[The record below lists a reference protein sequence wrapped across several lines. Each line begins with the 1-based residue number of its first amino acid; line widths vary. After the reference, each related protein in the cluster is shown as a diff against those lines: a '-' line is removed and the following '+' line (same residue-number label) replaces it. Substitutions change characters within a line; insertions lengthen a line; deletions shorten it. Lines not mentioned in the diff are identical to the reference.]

1 MSGGTDGAETMCIAA
16 DGLAELVQH
25 YAHAVTLAPSAAV
38 YDELL
43 AVRSFAGT
51 LPASSPVRQQQDLA
65 VAAGWLSSLL
75 AVSATDL
82 GDHAAALVWCSD
94 TERRARDGGFP
105 ELLGWAALTR
115 SLIAWYQGYPMR
127 SALAARKGQADGQ
140 PGTAA
145 HAKLAA
151 QEMRCA
157 AMLGDMAGMAD
168 ARRRAVGAMSALRPV
183 VPASGAYS
191 IPRDGDPPY
200 TATSLLLTGK
210 CREAAE
216 ITRRIIETAYSPR
229 SRAPGDQ
236 PTAYPRTLLILALAV
251 AGLGKADEAAAAG
264 AEALQAGP
272 VVWPTIVLAGKLN
285 DSLTRTSAGSAHADG
300 FRARYAD
307 AAGRLAFPAPGK
319 QT

>member
-1 MSGGTDGAETMCIAA
+1 
-16 DGLAELVQH
+16 
-25 YAHAVTLAPSAAV
+25 
-38 YDELL
+38 
-43 AVRSFAGT
+43 
-51 LPASSPVRQQQDLA
+51 
-65 VAAGWLSSLL
+65 
-75 AVSATDL
+75 
-82 GDHAAALVWCSD
+82 
-94 TERRARDGGFP
+94 
-105 ELLGWAALTR
+105 
-115 SLIAWYQGYPMR
+115 MR
-127 SALAARKGQADGQ
+127 SALAARKGQADGRS
-140 PGTAA
+140 GTAA

-168 ARRRAVGAMSALRPV
+168 ARRRAVGAMSALTPA

-210 CREAAE
+210 CREAAQ

-236 PTAYPRTLLILALAV
+236 PTAYSRTLLILAV
-251 AGLGKADEAAAAG
+251 AGLGEADEAAAAG
-264 AEALQAGP
+264 AAALQAGP

-307 AAGRLAFPAPGK
+307 AAGRLALPAPGK